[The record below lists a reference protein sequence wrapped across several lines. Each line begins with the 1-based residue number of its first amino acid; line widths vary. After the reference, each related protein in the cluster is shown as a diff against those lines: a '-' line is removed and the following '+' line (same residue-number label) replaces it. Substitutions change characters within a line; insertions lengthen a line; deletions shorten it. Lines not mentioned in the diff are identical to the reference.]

1 MPNETMP
8 FKHGEV
14 CEHDKLKRQCDEC
27 FMAWTNAKQQVRL
40 DKLEQVAKAAK
51 ALTRPGDKLPKGTKA
66 QSDYYMNAM
75 KALDAAL
82 AEMEAK

>member
-1 MPNETMP
+1 MTLE
-8 FKHGEV
+8 ELREIV
-14 CEHDKLKRQCDEC
+14 DE
-27 FMAWTNAKQQVRL
+27 FAKQGMPTVRVTTKKMQSL
-40 DKLEQVAKAAK
+40 LAVAKAAK

-82 AEMEAK
+82 AEMESK